1 MDEYLQVFAKDP
13 NDILTDDMTDYDK
26 IKSQNKPYNQVLL
39 MNEFQKALIDVLKG
53 IHYELK
59 RLNDTNPSNQA
70 QAKPKQDKK
79 NHLNQKLYLRWY
91 S

>member
-26 IKSQNKPYNQVLL
+26 IKSWNKLYNQVLL
-39 MNEFQKALIDVLKG
+39 MNEFQTTLIDVLKD
-53 IHYELK
+53 IHHELK

-70 QAKPKQDKK
+70 QVKPKQDKK
-79 NHLNQKLYLRWY
+79 QSFEPKNFI
-91 S
+91 